1 MAIAALRAVMWI
13 FVRRASRHLYELPLL
28 AAGFIAIAL
37 GILLMLSCGHDRAVW
52 AIVPHKTIIKRRLV
66 LLAGGIARFLGQPR
80 QSWIGISLLL
90 SQVAA

>member
-1 MAIAALRAVMWI
+1 MNFRPAG
-13 FVRRASRHLYELPLL
+13 L
-28 AAGFIAIAL
+28 AASLRITASGRRFHRHAL

-52 AIVPHKTIIKRRLV
+52 AIVPHKTIIKRCLV
-66 LLAGGIARFLGQPR
+66 LLAGGFARFLGQPR